1 MVTQFVFVIFRVP
14 ISSSSAF
21 SSHFACSLIL
31 GEQTG
36 RPVSET
42 RRACGWCLS
51 CSTDVW
57 NGSACRSSL
66 QVDSFVVPTVSPH
79 EQSLRFWKY
88 LVGIK
93 SRYYHTTQ
101 HVQNSGWLHFMCTHK
116 KSATWTHISFGMLF
130 AFRTSTNQISETLT
144 YIRHSFHCGF
154 TWNTL

>member
-14 ISSSSAF
+14 ISSSSVF

-66 QVDSFVVPTVSPH
+66 QVDSFVVPIVSPR

-93 SRYYHTTQ
+93 SSYYHTTQ

-130 AFRTSTNQISETLT
+130 AFQALTNPISETLT

-154 TWNTL
+154 TLNTF